1 MQWTHSS
8 GTAGTINH
16 GLSEAPT
23 FIIYKSSANDTR
35 WTVGHDSLGWTRGLV
50 LDTNSAQL
58 AADAAYWNNT
68 APTSSVFSIGDTGQI
83 GNGNTLAYCWHD
95 VPGLQKFGSYVGDGS
110 SDNPLHRIRIPTAV
124 VWVKIYSGTDS
135 NWVILDKERDPDNV
149 VQNNLYADD
158 DAAQNQFNW
167 ADFLN
172 NGFKPRVD
180 LNQING
186 NSYKYIYCAWAEA
199 PSVDLYGGGANA
211 R

>member
-1 MQWTHSS
+1 M
-8 GTAGTINH
+8 
-16 GLSEAPT
+16 
-23 FIIYKSSANDTR
+23 
-35 WTVGHDSLGWTRGLV
+35 
-50 LDTNSAQL
+50 
-58 AADAAYWNNT
+58 
-68 APTSSVFSIGDTGQI
+68 
-83 GNGNTLAYCWHD
+83 
-95 VPGLQKFGSYVGDGS
+95 
-110 SDNPLHRIRIPTAV
+110 